1 MQFTGIL
8 FDLDGTIL
16 DTIPDLADAA
26 NAMRQDM
33 GLPPIPEDILATYVG
48 QGFEHLVMRAL
59 SHGTQPA
66 DVQTIMRGMARYRD
80 HYAAVNGRRARLY
93 PDALRGLQAF
103 RDSGAKLAVVT
114 NKLTEFTGPLL
125 KHHGIADFFD
135 VVVCGDTC
143 GRRKPDPMPVLHA
156 CRLLDIHPR
165 DGLFIGD
172 SINDA
177 EAANAAGMRVLALPY
192 GYNEG
197 RPVQTLPVD
206 AIVGSLALAAE
217 WAANAS
223 PLAQNA

>member
-1 MQFTGIL
+1 
-8 FDLDGTIL
+8 
-16 DTIPDLADAA
+16 
-26 NAMRQDM
+26 
-33 GLPPIPEDILATYVG
+33 
-48 QGFEHLVMRAL
+48 
-59 SHGTQPA
+59 
-66 DVQTIMRGMARYRD
+66 
-80 HYAAVNGRRARLY
+80 
-93 PDALRGLQAF
+93 
-103 RDSGAKLAVVT
+103 
-114 NKLTEFTGPLL
+114 
-125 KHHGIADFFD
+125 
-135 VVVCGDTC
+135 
-143 GRRKPDPMPVLHA
+143 RKPDPMPVLHA